1 MSLVDP
7 PGQGHEQG
15 TVAATDRAG
24 EAGPPPTGAPAAQRA
39 AVASSL
45 RHSGGIGSRHARSLR
60 QQLLTWLVIP
70 LALLLV
76 AGTLFSYW
84 VALRSATVTYDRALL
99 DPALALAE
107 HVHSEGES
115 TVLDLPKVAQDVLRI
130 DSYDR
135 IYFSVTRLSGE
146 RLAGQ
151 PEMPAPPPVVPVGHR
166 TFYYGTVNA
175 ERVRIAAL
183 YVPQPNGLVVIQV
196 AETMVKRNRLTRE
209 ILIGET
215 IPDLMVATM
224 AMVLVWFGILRSLA
238 PLQRLRAEIAQRSAR
253 DLRPLDG
260 SYAPTEVRPLVATL
274 NDLLDDLRDA
284 LDAQQRFTANAAHQL
299 RTPLAGLQTQVEL
312 ALRQPAPEPMLRS
325 LHQMRS
331 ATVRAAHLANQLL
344 ALSRAEPGGHRPDAL
359 RALDLR
365 SVAQDAASIWVPRAL
380 AKDLDLGFELE
391 AAQTVGDP
399 RLLRDLLDN
408 LIENA
413 IRYTPAGGSITV
425 RTAAEDGHA
434 VLSVVDDGP
443 GIPRD
448 QRAQVFQRFYR
459 LPGAIGDGSGLGL
472 AIVQETA
479 NVHGARVT
487 IDDAPAGSGT
497 LVRVSFAQA
506 PPGRNPTTGLQ
517 PGQVSPARR

>member
-1 MSLVDP
+1 MSLADP
-7 PGQGHEQG
+7 SGPQ
-15 TVAATDRAG
+15 TRLS
-24 EAGPPPTGAPAAQRA
+24 EAGNAAQPERSPE
-39 AVASSL
+39 AVVGL
-45 RHSGGIGSRHARSLR
+45 HGRSLR

-84 VALRSATVTYDRALL
+84 VALRSATTTYDRALL

-107 HVHSEGES
+107 HVDSESGN

-135 IYFSVTRLSGE
+135 IYFSVSRLNGE
-146 RLAGQ
+146 LLAGQ
-151 PEMPAPPPVVPVGHR
+151 PEMPPPPPVVPVGHR
-166 TFYYGTVNA
+166 TVYDGTVNA

-183 YVPQPNGLVVIQV
+183 YVPQPNGPIVIQV

-238 PLQRLRAEIAQRSAR
+238 PLERLRSEIAQRSAR

-274 NDLLDDLRDA
+274 NDLLGDLRDA

-312 ALRQPAPEPMLRS
+312 ALRQQAPEPMLRS
-325 LHQMRS
+325 LHQLRS
-331 ATVRAAHLANQLL
+331 ATIRAAHLANQLL
-344 ALSRAEPGGHRPDAL
+344 ALSRAEPGGHRPDTL

-391 AAQTVGDP
+391 AAPIAGDA

-425 RTAAEDGHA
+425 RTAVEAGNA

-443 GIPRD
+443 GIPPD
-448 QRAQVFQRFYR
+448 QREQVFQRFYR
-459 LPGAIGDGSGLGL
+459 VPGAIGDGSGLGL
-472 AIVQETA
+472 AIVQEIM
-479 NVHGARVT
+479 NVHAGRVT
-487 IDDAPAGSGT
+487 IDDSPAGRGT
-497 LVRVSFAQA
+497 LIRVSFAKA
-506 PPGRNPTTGLQ
+506 PPGSSPAAGRTSDP
-517 PGQVSPARR
+517 VSPVPR

>member
-1 MSLVDP
+1 MTTP
-7 PGQGHEQG
+7 PS
-15 TVAATDRAG
+15 
-24 EAGPPPTGAPAAQRA
+24 APG
-39 AVASSL
+39 AVAPV
-45 RHSGGIGSRHARSLR
+45 RARSLR

-76 AGTLFSYW
+76 SGTLFSYW
-84 VALRSATVTYDRALL
+84 VALRSATITYDRALL

-107 HVHSEGES
+107 HVKGEGGN

-135 IYFSVTRLSGE
+135 IYFSVSRISGE
-146 RLAGQ
+146 LLAGQ
-151 PEMPAPPPVVPVGHR
+151 PEMPAPPRAIPEGHR
-166 TFYYGTVNA
+166 VFYYSTVNS

-183 YVPQPNGLVVIQV
+183 YVPQPNGPVVIQV

-215 IPDLMVATM
+215 VPDLMVATM

-238 PLQRLRAEIAQRSAR
+238 PLERLRSEIAQRSAR

-260 SYAPTEVRPLVATL
+260 SYAPAEVRPLVGTL
-274 NDLLDDLRDA
+274 NELLGNLRDA

-325 LHQMRS
+325 LDQLRS

-344 ALSRAEPGGHRPDAL
+344 ALSRAEPGGHRPDSL
-359 RALDLR
+359 RAIDLR
-365 SVAQDAASIWVPRAL
+365 SLAQEAASIWVPRAL
-380 AKDLDLGFELE
+380 LKNLDLGFELE
-391 AAQTVGDP
+391 PAATVADA

-413 IRYTPAGGSITV
+413 IRYTPPGGSITV
-425 RTAAEDGHA
+425 RTAIEGAHA
-434 VLSVVDDGP
+434 VLSVEDDGP

-448 QRAQVFQRFYR
+448 QHEKVFQRFYR
-459 LPGAIGDGSGLGL
+459 IPGSTGDGSGLGL
-472 AIVQETA
+472 AIVQEIVNA
-479 NVHGARVT
+479 HGARAT
-487 IDDAPAGSGT
+487 IDAGLDGRGT
-497 LVRVSFAQA
+497 LIRVRFDAL
-506 PPGRNPTTGLQ
+506 R
-517 PGQVSPARR
+517 PA

>member
-1 MSLVDP
+1 MSPADRSEPETRPREVGNAARPDTAHPARSPEGVAGLR
-7 PGQGHEQG
+7 GQ
-15 TVAATDRAG
+15 
-24 EAGPPPTGAPAAQRA
+24 
-39 AVASSL
+39 
-45 RHSGGIGSRHARSLR
+45 SLR
-60 QQLLTWLVIP
+60 QQLLIWLAIP

-84 VALRSATVTYDRALL
+84 VALRSATITYDRALL

-107 HVHSEGES
+107 HVDSESGN

-135 IYFSVTRLSGE
+135 IYFSVSRLNGE
-146 RLAGQ
+146 LLAGQ
-151 PEMPAPPPVVPVGHR
+151 PELPPPPPVVPVGHR
-166 TFYYGTVNA
+166 TFYDGTVNA

-183 YVPQPNGLVVIQV
+183 YVPQPNGPVVIQV

-238 PLQRLRAEIAQRSAR
+238 PLERLRSEIAQRSAR

-274 NDLLDDLRDA
+274 NDLLGDLRDA

-325 LHQMRS
+325 LHQLRS

-365 SVAQDAASIWVPRAL
+365 SVAQDAASLWVPRAL

-391 AAQTVGDP
+391 AAPIVGDA

-425 RTAAEDGHA
+425 RTAVESDNA

-443 GIPRD
+443 GIPSG
-448 QRAQVFQRFYR
+448 QREQVFQRFYR
-459 LPGAIGDGSGLGL
+459 APGTIGDGSGLGL
-472 AIVQETA
+472 AIVQEIA
-479 NVHGARVT
+479 NVHAARVT
-487 IDDAPAGSGT
+487 IDDGPAGRGT
-497 LVRVSFAQA
+497 LIRASFAKA
-506 PPGRNPTTGLQ
+506 PPGSVPAARRTLDL
-517 PGQVSPARR
+517 VSPVPR

>member
-1 MSLVDP
+1 MSLADP
-7 PGQGHEQG
+7 PGTARKPGELPDAGRTGDGWTPPQAGMDMQHR
-15 TVAATDRAG
+15 TDA
-24 EAGPPPTGAPAAQRA
+24 A
-39 AVASSL
+39 AVAAAL
-45 RHSGGIGSRHARSLR
+45 GMPGLHARSLR
-60 QQLLTWLVIP
+60 QQLLTWLVVP

-76 AGTLFSYW
+76 AGTMFSYW
-84 VALRSATVTYDRALL
+84 VALRSATITYDRALL

-107 HVHSEGES
+107 HVDSESGS

-135 IYFSVTRLSGE
+135 IYFSVSRLNGE
-146 RLAGQ
+146 LLAGQ
-151 PEMPAPPPVVPVGHR
+151 PEMPPPPPVVPVGHR

-183 YVPQPNGLVVIQV
+183 YVPQPNGPVVIQV

-215 IPDLMVATM
+215 VPDLMIATM
-224 AMVLVWFGILRSLA
+224 AMVLVWLGILRSLA
-238 PLQRLRAEIAQRSAR
+238 PLERLRTEIAQRSAR

-260 SYAPTEVRPLVATL
+260 SYAPSEVRPLVGTL
-274 NDLLDDLRDA
+274 NKLLGDLHDA

-312 ALRQPAPEPMLRS
+312 ALRQPASESMLRS
-325 LHQMRS
+325 LHQLRS

-344 ALSRAEPGGHRPDAL
+344 ALSRAEPGGRRPDAL
-359 RALDLR
+359 RTIDLR
-365 SVAQDAASIWVPRAL
+365 SIAQDAASIWVPRAL
-380 AKDLDLGFELE
+380 PKDLDLGFEL
-391 AAQTVGDP
+391 APAPTVGDA

-425 RTAAEDGHA
+425 RTAVEDDAA

-443 GIPRD
+443 GIPPD
-448 QRAQVFQRFYR
+448 QREQVFQRFYR
-459 LPGAIGDGSGLGL
+459 VPGAIGDGSGLGL
-472 AIVQETA
+472 AIVQEIVNA
-479 NVHGARVT
+479 HQARVT
-487 IDDAPAGSGT
+487 IEDGPEGRGT
-497 LVRVSFAQA
+497 LIRVCFAKA
-506 PPGRNPTTGLQ
+506 PPGRP
-517 PGQVSPARR
+517 PAA

>member
-1 MSLVDP
+1 MDTQHRADASA
-7 PGQGHEQG
+7 
-15 TVAATDRAG
+15 VAAAFG
-24 EAGPPPTGAPAAQRA
+24 M
-39 AVASSL
+39 
-45 RHSGGIGSRHARSLR
+45 SGLNARSLR
-60 QQLLTWLVIP
+60 QQLLTWLVAP
-70 LALLLV
+70 LAVLLV

-84 VALRSATVTYDRALL
+84 VALRSATITYDRALL

-107 HVHSEGES
+107 HVDSENGS

-135 IYFSVTRLSGE
+135 IYFSVSRLNGE
-146 RLAGQ
+146 LLAGQ
-151 PEMPAPPPVVPVGHR
+151 PEMPPPPPVVPVGHR

-183 YVPQPNGLVVIQV
+183 YVPQPNGPVVIQV

-215 IPDLMVATM
+215 VPDLMIATM
-224 AMVLVWFGILRSLA
+224 AMVLVWLGILRSLA
-238 PLQRLRAEIAQRSAR
+238 PLERLRTEIAQRSAR

-260 SYAPTEVRPLVATL
+260 SYAPSEVRPLVGTL
-274 NDLLDDLRDA
+274 NELLGDLRDA

-312 ALRQPAPEPMLRS
+312 ALRQPASESMLRS
-325 LHQMRS
+325 LHQLRS

-344 ALSRAEPGGHRPDAL
+344 ALSRAEPGGRRPDAL
-359 RALDLR
+359 RTIDLR
-365 SVAQDAASIWVPRAL
+365 SIAQDAASIWVPRAL
-380 AKDLDLGFELE
+380 PKDLDLGFEL
-391 AAQTVGDP
+391 APAPTVGDA

-425 RTAAEDGHA
+425 RTAVEDDAA

-443 GIPRD
+443 GIPSD
-448 QRAQVFQRFYR
+448 QREQVFQRFYR
-459 LPGAIGDGSGLGL
+459 VPGAIGDGSGLGL
-472 AIVQETA
+472 AIVQEIVNA
-479 NVHGARVT
+479 HRARVT
-487 IDDAPAGSGT
+487 IEDGPDGRGT
-497 LVRVSFAQA
+497 LIRVCFAKA
-506 PPGRNPTTGLQ
+506 PPERP
-517 PGQVSPARR
+517 PAA